1 MTLDLTFLKLEEA
14 KRSDTLWCLDAL
26 RDHTADPE
34 LRDSLLVS
42 HRLVNMRWQ
51 QARMALRDATDA
63 ALQDGAA

>member
-1 MTLDLTFLKLEEA
+1 MSADLTPLMIEA
-14 KRSDTLWCLDAL
+14 ARWENGALCLAIL
-26 RDHTADPE
+26 RDHCADPE

-63 ALQDGAA
+63 ALKDSA